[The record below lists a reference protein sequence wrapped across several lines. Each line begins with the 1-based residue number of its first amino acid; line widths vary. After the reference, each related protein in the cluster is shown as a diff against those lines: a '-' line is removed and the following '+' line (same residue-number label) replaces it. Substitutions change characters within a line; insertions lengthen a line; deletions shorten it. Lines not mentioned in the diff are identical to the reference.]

1 MNQILSVN
9 NSDNNENNSN
19 NDFKYNYKK
28 SNGTGKKLEVRVV
41 VIIFC
46 VILIVFGCFIV
57 GSGFSSIKNNSE
69 QEVSKNNNTQGNSIQ
84 EPDVS
89 IQVVSDIKIN
99 LIISHSKVISQVN
112 YQWNDEEEEK
122 RNGNGTKNIEISN
135 IEVPPGDNK
144 LKITV
149 IDEEGNEKVFN
160 KEKSSPERPWIKLFS
175 EQNAI
180 KVKIQSKTSNIA
192 YVSYFWDN
200 DEPKKYNIN
209 APNTQSTLEMKE
221 AGDHVLNITA
231 VDDNG
236 NEATKV
242 QKVIGVKAP
251 EVRVTTD
258 QENFIIRASDENE
271 IEKIVINLNGQVTEK
286 TVNQKQ
292 YEEKVKANNG
302 ENKLIVTVYN
312 KNGITKTSK
321 IKWTKE

>member
-9 NSDNNENNSN
+9 NNDDNNSNN
-19 NDFKYNYKK
+19 NDFKYNYKNT
-28 SNGTGKKLEVRVV
+28 NGTGKKLEVRVV

-46 VILIVFGCFIV
+46 VILIVFGCFIM
-57 GSGFSSIKNNSE
+57 GNGWYSLKSNSD
-69 QEVSKNNNTQGNSIQ
+69 QEVSRNNNNTQNNDIQ

-99 LIISHSKVISQVN
+99 LIITHNKVISQVN
-112 YQWNDEEEEK
+112 YQWNNEEVEE
-122 RNGNGTKNIEISN
+122 RTGNGTKNIEISN

-149 IDEEGNEKVFN
+149 IDEDGNEKTFE
-160 KEKSSPERPWIKLFS
+160 KEKSSPERPWIRLSS

-180 KVKIQSKTSNIA
+180 RVKIESKTSNIA

-200 DEPKKYNIN
+200 DEPKKYTIN
-209 APNTQSTLEMKE
+209 APNTQSTLEIKE
-221 AGDHVLNITA
+221 AGDHILTITA
-231 VDDNG
+231 VDDKG

-251 EVRVTTD
+251 EVKVTTD
-258 QENFIIRASDENE
+258 GENFIIRASDEDE
-271 IEKIVINLNGQVTEK
+271 IDKVVINLNGQVTEK
-286 TVNQKQ
+286 ATNQKQ
-292 YEEKVKANNG
+292 YEEKVKAENG
-302 ENKLIVTVYN
+302 ENRIIVTVYN